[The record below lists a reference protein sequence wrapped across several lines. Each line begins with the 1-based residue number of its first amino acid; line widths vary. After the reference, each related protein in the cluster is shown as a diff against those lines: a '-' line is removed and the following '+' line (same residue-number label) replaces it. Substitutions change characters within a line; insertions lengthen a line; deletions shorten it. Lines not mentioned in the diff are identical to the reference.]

1 MRGSQPG
8 ERRGGRAKGTPNKAT
23 AAKAAEIAASG
34 LTPLDFMLK
43 VMRDEGEDMD
53 RRCDMAKAAGPYVH
67 AKLSSVDAKLELDG
81 QLVININ
88 KPA

>member
-1 MRGSQPG
+1 VPSKRTL
-8 ERRGGRAKGTPNKAT
+8 AKQ
-23 AAKAAEIAASG
+23 AEIEAAGIS
-34 LTPLDFMLK
+34 PLDFMLRI
-43 VMRDEGEDMD
+43 MRDEGQDMD

-67 AKLSSVDAKLELDG
+67 AKLSSVDAKLEIDG

>member
-1 MRGSQPG
+1 MAAGGARPG
-8 ERRGGRAKGTPNKAT
+8 AGRKKGVPNKAT
-23 AAKAAEIAASG
+23 AAKAAEVAASG
-34 LTPLDFMLK
+34 MTPLDFMLK
-43 VMRDEGEDMD
+43 IMRDEGEEMD

-67 AKLSSVDAKLELDG
+67 AKLASIDANLNVDG